1 MKQFKTIEI
10 LKQIIPNVKG
20 IDVALLYGSFGRNE
34 ANPNSDIDVQILVD
48 KSFQPQNLI
57 SILKK
62 EFANE
67 LQLISEVGLRNK
79 VVGYFTAQPK
89 IEFGIC
95 SSIYEMN
102 RNYLGS
108 EITNVEQTILFANEM
123 WKGKIETYL
132 QDIIAK
138 RNAEKTAKKRQRKA
152 LELVDKFMYE
162 FENCST
168 MHRRSD
174 AFQFYFFYNI
184 ALHVA
189 VQLKH
194 LSTGETEYNFLPKY
208 FVANTLTE
216 NERNPFY
223 ELKGTLFLPEANTQ
237 KRKLLDFF
245 YSSIETLVN
254 KEQQKELKQFLEWIF
269 ERDFF
274 WNFRD
279 ICTHNSRIK
288 SNLVYRTATL
298 SIFQKENRF
307 NLLLDNKRITTIVDL
322 RSDREIDELP
332 YSENTLS
339 KINYIKAQL
348 DPWNQPEWFKE
359 KYHYGSNEEIAYR
372 FFAIGCNDKLKTA
385 MEAIINEDNATAIHC
400 FAGKDRTGI
409 FVSLLHLL
417 VETPLE
423 TIYADYL
430 ASEVD
435 VKPYRLKM
443 VLDIINEKGGIVPY
457 LIDCGLQ
464 ETQVQQ
470 LKNKL
475 LNGK

>member
-1 MKQFKTIEI
+1 MKQFKTIEKV
-10 LKQIIPNVKG
+10 KQIIPNVKG

-48 KSFQPQNLI
+48 ENFKPQDLI
-57 SILKK
+57 SVLKK
-62 EFANE
+62 EFAIE
-67 LQLISEVGLRNK
+67 IQFIGEVGLRNK
-79 VVGYFTAQPK
+79 VVAYFTAQPK
-89 IEFGIC
+89 IELGIC
-95 SSIYEMN
+95 RSLDEIN

-108 EITNVEQTILFANEM
+108 EISNIENTILFANNL
-123 WKGKIETYL
+123 WKNRISEYL
-132 QDIIAK
+132 QKIIEK
-138 RNAEKTAKKRQRKA
+138 RNTAKKSEKSI
-152 LELVDKFMYE
+152 LELIDKFIYE

-184 ALHVA
+184 ALHAA

-194 LSTGETEYNFLPKY
+194 LSTGETKYNFLPKN

-216 NERNPFY
+216 QERNQFY

-245 YSSIETLVN
+245 YSSIETLICIE
-254 KEQQKELKQFLEWIF
+254 KQERFKQFLESIF

-279 ICTHNSRIK
+279 ISTHNTKIK
-288 SNLVYRTATL
+288 SGVVYRTATM
-298 SIFQKENRF
+298 SIFQNENRF
-307 NLLLDNKRITTIVDL
+307 EELLKSKRIKTVVDL
-322 RSDREIDELP
+322 RADREIDELP
-332 YSENTLS
+332 YNENALS
-339 KINYIKAQL
+339 KLNYVKAQL
-348 DPWNQPEWFKE
+348 DPWNQPGWFKE
-359 KYHYGSNEEIAYR
+359 KHHYGTNEEIAYR
-372 FFAIGCNDKLKTA
+372 FFGIGCNDKIKTA
-385 MEAIINEDNATAIHC
+385 LEAIINEENATAVHC

-409 FVSLLHLL
+409 LISLLHLL
-417 VETPLE
+417 VDTPLE

-435 VKPYRLKM
+435 VKLNHLEI
-443 VLDIINEKGGIVPY
+443 VLNIVNEKGGIVQY
-457 LIDCGLQ
+457 LIGCGLQ
-464 ETQVQQ
+464 PTQIEQ

-475 LNGK
+475 LNGN